1 MYLWS
6 ISDEQRRIYLKALL
20 KFALRWLNF
29 MKVNKFNLDRDIDG
43 VSSICT
49 SFVIVKMIVGRLSRI
64 SSKGIL
70 V

>member
-1 MYLWS
+1 MYLCS
-6 ISDEQRRIYLKALL
+6 ISDEQRRIYVKAFL
-20 KFALRWLNF
+20 KFALCWLNF
-29 MKVNKFNLDRDIDG
+29 MKVNKFNLDQDIDG

-64 SSKGIL
+64 SSKEIS